1 MDATGIPPNEGSVW
15 IPFCHP
21 APVLPFWQL
30 PPKQSLPLWQFPPKP
45 SLPLWQFP
53 PKQSVPF

>member
-30 PPKQSLPLWQFPPKP
+30 PPKQSLPLWQ
-45 SLPLWQFP
+45 LP